1 MCSSRWLSTVLC
13 HGSKPFSSSRF
24 HILQKWNRRK
34 LILTWNLER
43 TAAESAA
50 SNERLVQVS
59 NKRIT
64 SFVGFQK
71 ISGYLSAHS
80 AAPPQP
86 PTFHRWR
93 GRGFGADPLG
103 FRQGRRHFHPLTKT
117 NLIHMENC
125 ILTFQL
131 ALITSTPDYPCV
143 ITSAGLLLQYEAGEW
158 IHLICQN

>member
-1 MCSSRWLSTVLC
+1 MCSSRWLLAVLC
-13 HGSKPFSSSRF
+13 HGSKPFSSSQL

-43 TAAESAA
+43 MAAESAA

-93 GRGFGADPLG
+93 GRGFEGGPPWIRPLG
-103 FRQGRRHFHPLTKT
+103 EMTFPLSDKNKPHSYGKLYSNLSAGAHQG
-117 NLIHMENC
+117 
-125 ILTFQL
+125 
-131 ALITSTPDYPCV
+131 DYPCV
-143 ITSAGLLLQYEAGEW
+143 ITSAGPLLQ
-158 IHLICQN
+158 

>member
-1 MCSSRWLSTVLC
+1 MCSSRWMLAVLC
-13 HGSKPFSSSRF
+13 HGSKPFSSSQL

-34 LILTWNLER
+34 LILTWNLEQ

-93 GRGFGADPLG
+93 GRGFGADPVESV
-103 FRQGRRHFHPLTKT
+103 RQGRWHFHRPTKT

-131 ALITSTPDYPCV
+131 ALIKATPDYPCV
-143 ITSAGLLLQYEAGEW
+143 ITSAGPLLQ
-158 IHLICQN
+158 